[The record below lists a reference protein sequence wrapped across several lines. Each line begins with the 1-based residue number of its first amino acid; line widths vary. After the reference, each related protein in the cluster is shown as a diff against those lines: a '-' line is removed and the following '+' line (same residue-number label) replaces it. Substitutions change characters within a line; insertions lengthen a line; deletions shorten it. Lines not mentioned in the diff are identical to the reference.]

1 MTVFDTLNASTQPTF
16 SSYSSQLL
24 PNSAICLLCSFEA
37 ESRQSSRRRAGR
49 ELFTAQRL
57 ARFSAPPACLHALY
71 TLSSHTTQ
79 RGEIIHIRPL
89 RVSLLTKRIG
99 ALFGSLLANAL
110 SAKCTYALSGS
121 LCVILIGVHN
131 SDLCAFKLLN
141 NPCIIR
147 LGRGVKGGGEGREEG
162 RGEEEWG
169 VGVRGRED

>member
-37 ESRQSSRRRAGR
+37 ESRQSSRRRAGK

-89 RVSLLTKRIG
+89 RVSLLFKEDWC
-99 ALFGSLLANAL
+99 AFWLAV
-110 SAKCTYALSGS
+110 SKCTF
-121 LCVILIGVHN
+121 CQVHI
-131 SDLCAFKLLN
+131 CAF
-141 NPCIIR
+141 
-147 LGRGVKGGGEGREEG
+147 
-162 RGEEEWG
+162 W
-169 VGVRGRED
+169 